1 MTTSGLSARVV
12 WTRLDVPGAEHFFL
26 SRTASGWQLAGTVVL
41 VEQDSPALLRYA
53 VTCDLGWCTRAV
65 EVEHVGAS
73 ERRLLRLKADGLGR
87 WWREGEEM
95 HAVAGCVDVDL
106 SFTPASNVLP
116 IRRLGLGVGAHADL
130 IAAWVRLP
138 ELEPAPLRQTYSR
151 LASHRY
157 RYASGDGAFST
168 TLTVD
173 DAGVVKEYPGLW
185 SRAD

>member
-1 MTTSGLSARVV
+1 MGKSGLPARVV
-12 WTRLDVPGAEHFFL
+12 WIRRDVPGAEHFEL

-41 VEQDSPALLRYA
+41 GQPGLPTLLRYA
-53 VTCDLGWCTRAV
+53 VTCDLEWCTRAV

-95 HAVAGCVDVDL
+95 HSVAGCIDVDL
-106 SFTPASNVLP
+106 SFTPASNTLP
-116 IRRLGLGVGAHADL
+116 IRRLGLGTGGRADL
-130 IAAWVRLP
+130 VATWIRLP
-138 ELEPAPLRQTYSR
+138 ELDLEPLRQTYSR
-151 LASHRY
+151 LNSHRY
-157 RYASGDGAFST
+157 RYASGGGAFVT

-173 DAGVVKEYPGLW
+173 DAGLVEEYPGLW